1 MPVKVFV
8 TSVSSN
14 FEIKKAQQ
22 KIEMILD
29 SLKIPHVDVDIAQNG
44 DDKDEMRRIAGNPK
58 ALPPQI
64 CNGDIYCGDYKAF
77 EEAVEME
84 ELHKFLKL

>member
-1 MPVKVFV
+1 MPVKVFI

-14 FEIKKAQQ
+14 LKIKKDQQ
-22 KIEMILD
+22 KIEMTLD
-29 SLKIPHVDVDIAQNG
+29 SLKIPYTNVDIAQNVE
-44 DDKDEMRRIAGNPK
+44 DKDEMRRIAGDPT

-64 CNGDIYCGDYKAF
+64 CNGDTYCGDFKAF

-84 ELHKFLKL
+84 ELPKFLKL